1 MTKPSSGQE
10 SNPFSE
16 LWDEAMEEVRAR
28 QAYHTRPSREWFARL
43 PRINRWLL
51 GSGSVSA
58 LTGLFLLVGL
68 PALGYVQGV
77 AGSVIHPFTANGKR
91 ETCLSNL
98 QRVSAALA
106 QYRQD
111 HDDRFPVAE
120 YKASQERRTWMA
132 QMAAYTGDRAM
143 FTCPVFK
150 GQSEGLTTGSYG
162 LNPVMAARKSEHI
175 TEPGQVVL
183 LADRG
188 SLHDSMLL
196 PPFAGW
202 PENAQLASP
211 TAGNIDDRHYGES
224 GQQQAAF
231 LYADGHAASEVR
243 NTTIRKAAA
252 WGGDRMF
259 AMALDRIEAQNLVLR
274 QAGAK
279 SPQSFRKHKA
289 KLQQLVKQLQVLQ
302 GQCRSS
308 GNACEDVDKQ
318 AWRAAGILKALGDG
332 NAERQLTGELHKHA
346 QDILTEAGGEWQ
358 RHESELGYV
367 VMHPGS
373 WRVEHQVNG
382 RYRNTFFRSP
392 SPHILLQV
400 ERGERIQ
407 PSTATSINWTGMEQA
422 LKQRYGGNYKRIEMG
437 WDTFGNHLVSVWEY
451 EIKKPDGPKLRK
463 CYWGYSTTWSSMI
476 VIATTPT
483 GEWKEWS
490 SVWQKVK
497 EGFEI

>member
-1 MTKPSSGQE
+1 MTKHSPEKKNSTF
-10 SNPFSE
+10 NE
-16 LWDEAMEEVRAR
+16 LWDEAMEEVRVR

-58 LTGLFLLVGL
+58 LMGLFLLVGL
-68 PALGYVQGV
+68 PALGYVQGAV
-77 AGSVIHPFTANGKR
+77 GSVIHPFTANGKR

-120 YKASQERRTWMA
+120 YKAGQERRTWMA
-132 QMAAYTGDRAM
+132 QVAAYTGDRAM

-150 GQSEGLTTGSYG
+150 GQSDGITTGSYG
-162 LNPVMAARKSEHI
+162 FNPVMAARKSEQVA
-175 TEPGQVVL
+175 EPGDVIL

-202 PENAQLASP
+202 PDNAQLASP
-211 TAGNIDDRHYGES
+211 TAGNIDDRHYSEG

-231 LYADGHAASEVR
+231 LYVDGHARSEIR
-243 NTTIRKAAA
+243 NTTIRKATA

-259 AMALDRIEAQNLVLR
+259 TMALGRIEKLNPVLR
-274 QAGAK
+274 QAGTK
-279 SPQSFRKHKA
+279 SPQSFGKHKA
-289 KLQQLVKQLQVLQ
+289 RLHQLLKQLQVLQ
-302 GQCRSS
+302 GQCRGS
-308 GNACEDVDKQ
+308 GNACEEVEKR

-332 NAERQLTGELHKHA
+332 SAERQLTGDLNRHA
-346 QDILTEAGGEWQ
+346 QDVLAEAGGDWQ
-358 RHESELGYV
+358 RHENELGYA
-367 VMHPGS
+367 VMHPAS

-392 SPHILLQV
+392 SSHISIQV
-400 ERGERIQ
+400 ERGERIE
-407 PSTATSINWTGMEQA
+407 PSTATTINWTGMEQA
-422 LKQRYGGNYKRIEMG
+422 LKQRYGGNYRRIAMG

-451 EIKKPDGPKLRK
+451 EIKKPDGPRLRK
-463 CYWGYSTTWSSMI
+463 RYWGYSTTWNSMI
-476 VIATTPT
+476 VVVTAPS
-483 GEWKEWS
+483 GEWKKWDD
-490 SVWQKVK
+490 VWQKVK
-497 EGFEI
+497 EGFEF